1 MRSIGLPVCCS
12 IKSGQYLTG
21 PIDHRHYLVYKMW
34 LVKKK
39 YTYIE
44 IYVHCNYTIYI
55 IELKRIRYSRFYQ
68 LFATGPNL
76 FFLYYFRIL
85 NVQFSDCLKFAIC
98 VGQTNITFS
107 RHYRYMYFFAVNTE
121 RQIKKKYS
129 QNQKSLDLLLSQS
142 SSC

>member
-21 PIDHRHYLVYKMW
+21 PIDHRHYLVCKMW
-34 LVKKK
+34 LVKNK
-39 YTYIE
+39 

-55 IELKRIRYSRFYQ
+55 IELKRIRYSCFYQ
-68 LFATGPNL
+68 LLATGPNL

-107 RHYRYMYFFAVNTE
+107 RHYRYFFAVNTE
-121 RQIKKKYS
+121 RQIKTKYS
-129 QNQKSLDLLLSQS
+129 QNTKSLAPLLSQS